1 MLSIV
6 LLTHGSKFLLA
17 RKSLKSHL
25 GIFIFFIRASLLSHL
40 EPISLD
46 PVSHQQRYDLSGSKH
61 IPAPKMVAFVAY
73 SDHSGG
79 ESSQKQVHGSVH
91 PAAWLFTVTIC
102 RSLRLVTA
110 STCGCSSC
118 HVDGPI
124 SLDPMKLLIS
134 GLQIKGWFKGT

>member
-46 PVSHQQRYDLSGSKH
+46 PVSHQQPYDLSGSTSHLKWWL
-61 IPAPKMVAFVAY
+61 VAYY

-79 ESSQKQVHGSVH
+79 ESSQKRVHGSVH

-110 STCGCSSC
+110 STCGCSSF